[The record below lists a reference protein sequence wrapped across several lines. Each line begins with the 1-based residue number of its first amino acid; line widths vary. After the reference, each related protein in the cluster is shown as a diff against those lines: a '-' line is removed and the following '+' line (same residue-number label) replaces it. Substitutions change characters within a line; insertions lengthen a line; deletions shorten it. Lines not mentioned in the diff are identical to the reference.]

1 MTTELKTSLLVNRQV
16 PEFVREEYPLF
27 ISFLEAYYEYL
38 ETKQGSQLNDL
49 TTKAKELK
57 DIADVDQSI
66 DDFEDQ
72 FFNTY
77 ATLLPKDV
85 QVNKEFLIKNILPLY
100 LAKGNE
106 KAFKLL
112 FRMLFNDEVDVLLP
126 KNNVLRAS
134 DGKWNIDNILKIET
148 DIRSVYAGD
157 GSETTFF
164 LAQEAIDSG
173 ITVYVDNV
181 EKTVDTDFYIRK
193 ETKKLIF
200 HNAPADGSEIKVVY
214 SDFDIS
220 LLANRQVTG
229 VTSGATA
236 LVERAQKRIITDT
249 VNLGF
254 PFELF
259 INSKTLSGSFEQGE
273 EVSTNIFNAN
283 GDLITIKADTF
294 SIVNRINVIDKGASY
309 NVGDPV
315 LLTGGGAS
323 VSGTARIADVEE
335 GYIDKITVI
344 TGGAGFQDAGDIIV
358 ANTPGLLL
366 DLVIDGV
373 DTTGVANST
382 LNTYSIYTDVIGD
395 YASVN
400 ISDSDY
406 GFPSTVVPTGENVNT
421 VIADA
426 LSPLELTDLGPITNV
441 FVLFSNAATT
451 ISPTLDAVGAEYTLG
466 NTTFSIKTFKSVG
479 KIQINDGG
487 EGYEV
492 GDEIV
497 FGTNPV
503 GTNGIGAAAAV
514 KNVSSSGAI
523 TEVEIQASRIAGT
536 ANITNNAAEI
546 VGTGTSFDTELRLG
560 DKIIIN
566 NQTRYINAINS
577 ATEANVNVNFTMTDS
592 ISTVSGR
599 GIGKYGIYPIGGQQY
614 TQGLFPDLTV
624 SSNNASA
631 TGANVEISALMG
643 DGEELTPFIGNV
655 QPGEIISIQVV
666 SGGSG
671 YQYIPTVDLSGY
683 GDGNATANAE
693 IESGYVSLP
702 GRWITSDSILST
714 SERRL
719 QGRDYY
725 VDYSYVTSSLTEFA
739 KYKTI
744 LKDLLHPAGFV
755 NYADLNRISDVTPDT
770 ITITTNTESTIAG
783 TVNVETGSIYIV
795 GTNTGFNVANTN
807 GVLTIGS
814 NVSVNGEI
822 RTVDSII
829 SNTNLA
835 VTSAFTTTA
844 NANTLIIL
852 T

>member
-1 MTTELKTSLLVNRQV
+1 MTTNLKTSLLVNRQV

-38 ETKQGSQLNDL
+38 ETKQGSELNDL
-49 TTKAKELK
+49 TTKAKDLK
-57 DIADVDQSI
+57 DIADVDRSI

-85 QVNKEFLIKNILPLY
+85 QVDKEFLIKNVLPLY

-112 FRMLFNDEVDVLLP
+112 FRMLFNDEVDILLP

-134 DGKWNIDNILKIET
+134 DGKWTVDNILKVET
-148 DIRSVYAGD
+148 DVRSVYTGN
-157 GSETTFF
+157 GSETTFI
-164 LAQEAIDSG
+164 LAQEVIATE
-173 ITVYVDNV
+173 ITVYVDDV
-181 EKTVDTDFYIRK
+181 EQTVDTDFYIRK

-200 HNAPADGSEIKVVY
+200 HSAPSNGSEIKVVY
-214 SDFDIS
+214 SNFDIS

-236 LVERAQKRIITDT
+236 IVERAQKRIITDT

-273 EVSTNIFNAN
+273 EVTTNIFDTN

-294 SIVNRINVIDKGASY
+294 SIVNKINVINAGASY

-315 LLTGGGAS
+315 LLTGGGAA
-323 VSGTARIADVEE
+323 VSGTARISDVEE

-344 TGGAGFQDAGDIIV
+344 RGGAGFQDAGDIIV

-373 DTTGVANST
+373 DTTGTANST
-382 LNTYSIYTDVIGD
+382 QNTYSVYTDVIGD
-395 YASVN
+395 YANVT

-421 VIADA
+421 IISQA
-426 LSPLELTDLGPITNV
+426 LSPLELTNLGPITNV

-466 NTTFSIKTFKSVG
+466 NTTFSIKTFKSIG

-487 EGYEV
+487 EGYEI
-492 GDEIV
+492 GDEII
-497 FGTNPV
+497 FGTNPI

-514 KNVSSSGAI
+514 KNVSDTGAI
-523 TEVEIQASRIAGT
+523 TEVEIQASRISGT
-536 ANITNNAAEI
+536 ANVTNNAVEI
-546 VGTGTSFDTELRLG
+546 VGTGTSFDTELNLG

-577 ATEANVNVNFTMTDS
+577 STQANVNVNFTMTNS
-592 ISTVSGR
+592 ISTVSNR
-599 GIGKYGIYPIGGQQY
+599 GIGKYGTYPIGGQQY

-631 TGANVEISALMG
+631 TGANVEVSALMG

-683 GDGNATANAE
+683 GDGTATANAE
-693 IESGYVSLP
+693 IESGYISLP

-725 VDYSYVTSSLTEFA
+725 VDYSYVTSSLTEFS

-744 LKDLLHPAGFV
+744 LKDLLHPSGFV
-755 NYADLNRISDVTPDT
+755 NYADLNRISSLTPDT
-770 ITITTNTESTIAG
+770 ITISTNTETTIAG
-783 TVNVETGSIYIV
+783 TVNVETGSIYVV